1 MHNYFVKNNPVYC
14 RSNPKRSYLHKKHKI
29 SHAQQRHSPSFVGV
43 LCLQLLKTTSFA
55 FPTRDYFS
63 LFPTKARNKVSD
75 FSTKLK
81 IERSDLL
88 TKHRDYT
95 SAFLTKCR
103 VYTYYCFG
111 CKTTKEADQP
121 WAHLLVKRRNVYLLP
136 ISIED
141 FIYGWIN
148 LFFGFVR
155 NNCKICITIQHS
167 R

>member
-1 MHNYFVKNNPVYC
+1 LVILYSRGKGKELKDAEQGC
-14 RSNPKRSYLHKKHKI
+14 IADTLT
-29 SHAQQRHSPSFVGV
+29 
-43 LCLQLLKTTSFA
+43 LQLLKTTSFA

-141 FIYGWIN
+141 FIYGWTN

-155 NNCKICITIQHS
+155 NNCKI
-167 R
+167 

>member
-1 MHNYFVKNNPVYC
+1 MLNKVASRTRLLF
-14 RSNPKRSYLHKKHKI
+14 
-29 SHAQQRHSPSFVGV
+29 

-121 WAHLLVKRRNVYLLP
+121 WAHLLVKRRNVYLLS

-155 NNCKICITIQHS
+155 NNCKIKITIQHS